1 MQRPTYDL
9 EQSYAGSAAGRLAG
23 LETKRANGS
32 VARQFIY
39 GYETAS
45 PLLKSLAIVGNAF
58 QVTRTFEAKRD
69 LLTQIDSKWSGGAL
83 RTSYAYTYNDLRQ
96 RATAVQGGGAGE
108 AFAELGATHQR
119 FAYNSRGELTA
130 GTGYHGSDPAATDKP
145 LDARLHAYDYD
156 AIGNRKWSNSSGN
169 AVVRDDYTANDLNQY
184 TQRGAQTGSRIDP

>member
-58 QVTRTFEAKRD
+58 QGVASASVRTD
-69 LLTQIDSKWSGGAL
+69 
-83 RTSYAYTYNDLRQ
+83 N
-96 RATAVQGGGAGE
+96 
-108 AFAELGATHQR
+108 
-119 FAYNSRGELTA
+119 
-130 GTGYHGSDPAATDKP
+130 
-145 LDARLHAYDYD
+145 
-156 AIGNRKWSNSSGN
+156 
-169 AVVRDDYTANDLNQY
+169 
-184 TQRGAQTGSRIDP
+184 